1 MNKDGLENI
10 QNITFGP
17 HIESQVKDMIDA
29 AHIENAVV
37 SDENHSQGYN
47 HYYGEHLCKLNW
59 AGKERPHSNK
69 LRTANYSQDLNA
81 LMQEVIDDL
90 TNQEVL
96 KLPEELNI
104 TVQSVCPAFL
114 KRKNRAK
121 DKPKELL
128 TKDDVRLLI
137 NYGPINDKI
146 KDVPTPMTTMDDI
159 FNTLGRWKHIIVFD
173 LYNGSTEN
181 SAGQRPFLLLPD
193 CLPHQLRK
201 SCRFKAR
208 SHNTH

>member
-1 MNKDGLENI
+1 MNKDDIDNI
-10 QNITFGP
+10 QNITLGP

-37 SDENHSQGYN
+37 FDENLSQGYN

-96 KLPEELNI
+96 KPPEELNI
-104 TVQSVCPAFL
+104 TVQ
-114 KRKNRAK
+114 
-121 DKPKELL
+121 
-128 TKDDVRLLI
+128 
-137 NYGPINDKI
+137 
-146 KDVPTPMTTMDDI
+146 
-159 FNTLGRWKHIIVFD
+159 
-173 LYNGSTEN
+173 
-181 SAGQRPFLLLPD
+181 
-193 CLPHQLRK
+193 
-201 SCRFKAR
+201 
-208 SHNTH
+208 